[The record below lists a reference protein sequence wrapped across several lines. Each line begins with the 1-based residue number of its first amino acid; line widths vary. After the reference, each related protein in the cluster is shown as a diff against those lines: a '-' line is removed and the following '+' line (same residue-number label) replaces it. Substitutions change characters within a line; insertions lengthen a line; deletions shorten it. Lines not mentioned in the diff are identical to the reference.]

1 MAMTDDQ
8 LAQQVHDAYE
18 KIELS
23 DDAQDRML
31 AALLAASDAK
41 QAEQNAD
48 RGPSTRTTRGQVIQM
63 PKRSGLKRW
72 MPIAA
77 VLLAALVVVQVG
89 VLTVGNHSGETR
101 ADIAPKSEESMAADS
116 FEVNASD
123 SVAFETAAPQ
133 EEEVKAD
140 SAASEVV
147 DSSAVSSTVG
157 DYPFITLSD
166 GTELVARPEQVDV
179 VETGDLLEETTARSV
194 DGEQSVACRVYKLVD
209 GGYAVSYEGED
220 AYWLCD

>member
-48 RGPSTRTTRGQVIQM
+48 HKPSTHTAKGQVLRM
-63 PKRSGLKRW
+63 PRRQGLKRW

-77 VLLAALVVVQVG
+77 VLLAALVVIQVG
-89 VLTVGNHSGETR
+89 VLTVGDHSGETR
-101 ADIAPKSEESMAADS
+101 ADMAPKSEESMAVDS
-116 FEVNASD
+116 FEENDSD

-133 EEEVKAD
+133 EEEAKAD

-147 DSSAVSSTVG
+147 GSSEAPAMAEA
-157 DYPFITLSD
+157 YPIIALSD
-166 GTELVARPEQVDV
+166 GTELMARPEQVDL
-179 VETGDLLEETTARSV
+179 VETGDMLEETTARSI
-194 DGEQSVACRVYKLVD
+194 DGEQSVACRVYELVD
-209 GGYAVSYEGED
+209 GGYAVSYEDED

>member
-23 DDAQDRML
+23 DDAQDRMF

-41 QAEQNAD
+41 QVE
-48 RGPSTRTTRGQVIQM
+48 PSVDHNPARRTTKGQVLQM

-72 MPIAA
+72 LPIAA
-77 VLLAALVVVQVG
+77 ALVAALIVVQIG
-89 VLTVGNHSGETR
+89 VLTISGGSGESR
-101 ADIAPKSEESMAADS
+101 ADMAPKSEESIAADS
-116 FEVNASD
+116 FDVNASD

-133 EEEVKAD
+133 EGEAKAD
-140 SAASEVV
+140 SVASEVA
-147 DSSAVSSTVG
+147 DSSEVSAMVE
-157 DYPFITLSD
+157 DCPLITLSD

-194 DGEQSVACRVYKLVD
+194 DGEQSVACRVYVLVG
-209 GGYAVSYEGED
+209 GGYAVSYEDEET
-220 AYWLCD
+220 YWLCD

>member
-41 QAEQNAD
+41 RAEQNAG

-101 ADIAPKSEESMAADS
+101 ADIAPKSEESIAADS
-116 FEVNASD
+116 FDVNASD

-133 EEEVKAD
+133 EGEAKTD
-140 SAASEVV
+140 SVASEVA
-147 DSSAVSSTVG
+147 DSSEVSAMVE
-157 DYPFITLSD
+157 DCPFITLSD

-194 DGEQSVACRVYKLVD
+194 DGEQSVACRVYVLVG
-209 GGYAVSYEGED
+209 GGYAVSYEDEET
-220 AYWLCD
+220 YWLCD

>member
-48 RGPSTRTTRGQVIQM
+48 HKPSTHTAKGQVIRM
-63 PKRSGLKRW
+63 PRRQGLKRW

-77 VLLAALVVVQVG
+77 VLLAALVVIQVG
-89 VLTVGNHSGETR
+89 VLTVGDHSGETR
-101 ADIAPKSEESMAADS
+101 ADMAPKSEESMAVDS
-116 FEVNASD
+116 FEENDSD

-133 EEEVKAD
+133 EEEAKAD

-147 DSSAVSSTVG
+147 GSSEAPAMAEA
-157 DYPFITLSD
+157 YPIIALSD
-166 GTELVARPEQVDV
+166 GTELMARPEQVDL
-179 VETGDLLEETTARSV
+179 VETGDMLEETTARSV
-194 DGEQSVACRVYKLVD
+194 DGEQSVTCRVYELVD
-209 GGYAVSYEGED
+209 GGYAVSYEDED

>member
-31 AALLAASDAK
+31 AALLAATDAK

-48 RGPSTRTTRGQVIQM
+48 HKPSTHTAKGQVIRM
-63 PKRSGLKRW
+63 PRRQGLKRW

-77 VLLAALVVVQVG
+77 VLLAALVVIQVG
-89 VLTVGNHSGETR
+89 VLTVGDHSGETR
-101 ADIAPKSEESMAADS
+101 ADMAPKSEESMAADS

-133 EEEVKAD
+133 EGEAKTD

-147 DSSAVSSTVG
+147 DSSEVSVMVG
-157 DYPFITLSD
+157 DYPLITLSD
-166 GTELVARPEQVDV
+166 GTELVARPEQVDL

-194 DGEQSVACRVYKLVD
+194 DGEQSVACRVYVLVG
-209 GGYAVSYEGED
+209 GGYAVSYEDEET
-220 AYWLCD
+220 YWLCD

>member
-23 DDAQDRML
+23 DDAQDRMF

-41 QAEQNAD
+41 QVE
-48 RGPSTRTTRGQVIQM
+48 PSVDHNPARRTTKGQVLQM

-72 MPIAA
+72 LPIAA
-77 VLLAALVVVQVG
+77 ALVAALIVVQIG
-89 VLTVGNHSGETR
+89 VLTIGGGSGESR
-101 ADIAPKSEESMAADS
+101 ADMAPKSEESIAADS
-116 FEVNASD
+116 FDVNASD

-133 EEEVKAD
+133 EGEAKAD
-140 SAASEVV
+140 SVASEVA
-147 DSSAVSSTVG
+147 DSSEVSAMVE
-157 DYPFITLSD
+157 DCPLITLSD

-194 DGEQSVACRVYKLVD
+194 DGEQSVTCRVYELVG
-209 GGYAVSYEGED
+209 GGYAVSYEGEET
-220 AYWLCD
+220 YWLCD

>member
-41 QAEQNAD
+41 QVEQNAD
-48 RGPSTRTTRGQVIQM
+48 HKPSTHTAKGQVIRM
-63 PKRSGLKRW
+63 PRRQGLKRW

-77 VLLAALVVVQVG
+77 VLLAALVVIQVG
-89 VLTVGNHSGETR
+89 VLTVGDHSGESR
-101 ADIAPKSEESMAADS
+101 ADMAPKSEESIAADS
-116 FEVNASD
+116 FDVNASD

-133 EEEVKAD
+133 EEEAKAD

-147 DSSAVSSTVG
+147 GSSEAPAMAEA
-157 DYPFITLSD
+157 YPIIALSD
-166 GTELVARPEQVDV
+166 GTELMARPEQVDL
-179 VETGDLLEETTARSV
+179 VETGDMLEETTARSI